1 MINILIVYS
10 SGYGTTRDIA
20 FEIGKILSQ
29 HETLN
34 VTLGSVDDIE
44 HLGHYDFVMIGSSI
58 RADKLLANTRDFL
71 SRFHLEL
78 ATKKLALFLVCL
90 SAMTKEGQKKVY
102 REYVPQI
109 TETYPDIK
117 PISIQAFAG
126 KIDFNRLNP
135 VMKNLVKYVLLKLDL
150 PSHYSVDARNWQKI
164 QHWAEEI
171 REHLIKESNLSM
183 VEH

>member
-1 MINILIVYS
+1 MNILIVYS

-34 VTLGSVDDIE
+34 VTLKPVDEIE
-44 HLGHYDFVMIGSSI
+44 HLGHYDFVMVGSSI

-78 ATKKLALFLVCL
+78 ATKNVALFLVCL
-90 SAMTKEGQKKVY
+90 SAMTTEGQRKVY

-117 PISIQAFAG
+117 PISIKAFAG

-135 VMKNLVKYVLLKLDL
+135 VMKNLVKYVLLKLDI
-150 PSHYSVDARNWQKI
+150 PSKHSVDARNWQQI
-164 QHWAEEI
+164 QNWAEQI
-171 REHLIKESNLSM
+171 RERLVKESNLSLA
-183 VEH
+183 EY